1 MAGQQ
6 MNPTKGQ
13 TRMTNSP
20 IFDYLFAK
28 YKELHAKG
36 QGETDEGC
44 LLFMEMMHYAPPEY
58 LAVANQVAEEMN
70 LIPEPDSYTDD
81 GTPLISLEA
90 LAKRH
95 RLSMNEAGDM
105 VERFMADRESL
116 DLSNAGIVK
125 DATNIHRKQ

>member
-1 MAGQQ
+1 
-6 MNPTKGQ
+6 
-13 TRMTNSP
+13 MTNSP
-20 IFDYLFAK
+20 IFDYLFSK
-28 YKELHAKG
+28 YKELRNDG
-36 QGETDEGC
+36 RDETEQGR
-44 LLFMEMMHYAPPEY
+44 LLFLEMMHYAPPEY
-58 LAVANQVAEEMN
+58 VAVANQVAEEMN

-116 DLSNAGIVK
+116 GLSNAGIVK